1 MGLKLMV
8 SAIFYGYFAM
18 ACVTATIVFFASRWA
33 GDERRPATHRV
44 SLSFVA
50 GLVWPMML
58 LGLVE
63 LSSVMVYVKAHAQE
77 EAGIEVLV

>member
-1 MGLKLMV
+1 ML
-8 SAIFYGYFAM
+8 SAITCSYLAM
-18 ACVTATIVFFASRWA
+18 ALVTATVVFFASRWV

-77 EAGIEVLV
+77 QAGVEVLV